1 MSTST
6 RPASSRSRP
15 RGTAGSRNASRRS
28 EPILR
33 CAGVRRAFS
42 AIAASIRRTATSGN
56 SPPATRG
63 RPASR
68 AWYAT
73 CPPGPAEASG
83 STNTASS
90 GPVTTAWRPAD
101 VHSIRAERSPER
113 LRPRNPRTAGTRSG
127 GNAACSRRKRT
138 IEPSGMGSG
147 NTARDPS
154 TPGVPARISSSRV
167 VSSSAAKRT
176 PVDVEFRRYRTARCG
191 SPDSADRL
199 LGQPRGRCAGFPR
212 LVIDSTGRNESCGNG
227 HIGEPKAGHATAPPR
242 NLGVPCATMPAHASR
257 IDHTSPFAGSLAD
270 HASAVRWQSWQ
281 KGLPRSTGGLDR
293 EMRTSHH
300 RPASTHSED
309 FERLPRQ
316 RFRSSGMPLDIGSTC
331 LSTATQLPAEEGIAS
346 HACMRRRR

>member
-15 RGTAGSRNASRRS
+15 CGTAGSRSTPRRS

-42 AIAASIRRTATSGN
+42 AIAVSIRRTATSGN
-56 SPPATRG
+56 SPPATSG

-138 IEPSGMGSG
+138 KEPSGMGSG

-176 PVDVEFRRYRTARCG
+176 PVDVSSAGTGPLGAGRQIAPTACWANPG
-191 SPDSADRL
+191 GGVSASPVSS
-199 LGQPRGRCAGFPR
+199 
-212 LVIDSTGRNESCGNG
+212 STAPAATS
-227 HIGEPKAGHATAPPR
+227 PAATATLASQKPATRPPR
-242 NLGVPCATMPAHASR
+242 PGIWVSPAQRCPLMPRELITLHL
-257 IDHTSPFAGSLAD
+257 SPE
-270 HASAVRWQSWQ
+270 V
-281 KGLPRSTGGLDR
+281 
-293 EMRTSHH
+293 
-300 RPASTHSED
+300 
-309 FERLPRQ
+309 
-316 RFRSSGMPLDIGSTC
+316 
-331 LSTATQLPAEEGIAS
+331 
-346 HACMRRRR
+346 